1 MMMNIEKQSSK
12 LIKPLVPTPQTLRH
26 YKISFTDEIAP
37 FISVSVVLF
46 FSANSNA
53 IPKFVSRLETSLEKI
68 LTRFYPLAGRYMDKT
83 QTIDCNDQGAEFI
96 HAKVDIKMQDI
107 FAPCVDV
114 KFVDEFIPTKK
125 FAVEQFTDP
134 LLAIQVTMFKCGG
147 VALGASTTH
156 KIADAS
162 TLSTFLNEWAAMNRE
177 ENEIEFSGPGFN
189 SPSLFPGRCHDPVPL
204 PLIHEESSSK
214 LYIRKK
220 VSFSESEISILKEKA
235 MANGKINTI
244 HLSKVQLV
252 SAIIWKA
259 FISVAN
265 ATNNKPSESI
275 LVQPVDLR
283 GKTASLIP
291 KNSCGNLI
299 GLCAT
304 DARMVETTE
313 ELADR
318 LSHNVK
324 KTINTLAKVNH
335 CSEEGQTAVLN
346 SLTLK
351 DVKISESTNV
361 IFVTSWCKIPFY
373 QADFGFGK
381 PTWAAPE
388 CQPLQNHTTLMDDAQ
403 GNGVD
408 AHVLL
413 EVKNVPYFEEV
424 LKVDPF
430 LCKT

>member
-1 MMMNIEKQSSK
+1 MMMNIQKQSSK
-12 LIKPLVPTPQTLRH
+12 LIKPFVPTPQTLRH
-26 YKISFTDEIAP
+26 YKISFTDELIP
-37 FISVSVVLF
+37 FINISVVLF
-46 FSANSNA
+46 FSANNNA
-53 IPKFVSRLETSLEKI
+53 IPKFVSRLETSLAKI
-68 LTRFYPLAGRYMDKT
+68 LTQFYPLAGRYVDKT
-83 QTIDCNDQGAEFI
+83 QTIDCNDQGVEFI

-107 FAPCVDV
+107 LAPGVDI
-114 KFVDEFIPTKK
+114 KFVDEFIPPKI

-134 LLAIQVTMFKCGG
+134 LLAIQVTMFNCGG
-147 VALGASTTH
+147 VALGASIMH

-162 TLSTFLNEWAAMNRE
+162 TLCTFLNEWAAMNRE

-189 SPSLFPGRCHDPVPL
+189 SPSLFPGRCYGPIPL
-204 PLIHEESSSK
+204 PLIRDELSSK
-214 LYIRKK
+214 LYIRKR
-220 VSFSESEISILKEKA
+220 VSFSESEISILKAKA
-235 MANGKINTI
+235 MDNGKLNTL

-259 FISVAN
+259 FISVVN
-265 ATNNKPSESI
+265 ATNDKPSESI

-291 KNSCGNLI
+291 KESCGNLV
-299 GLCAT
+299 GFCAT

-324 KTINTLAKVNH
+324 KTINKLSKVNH
-335 CSEEGQTAVLN
+335 CSEEGQTTVLN

-351 DVKISESTNV
+351 DVEILESTYV
-361 IFVTSWCKIPFY
+361 IFLTSWCKFPFY
-373 QADFGFGK
+373 EADFGFGK
-381 PTWAAPE
+381 PTWAAPGRLPVQE
-388 CQPLQNHTTLMDDAQ
+388 IACLMDDAQ

-408 AHVLL
+408 AHIFL
-413 EVKNVPYFEEV
+413 EVKNVPYFEEA
-424 LKVDPF
+424 LKVDTL

>member
-1 MMMNIEKQSSK
+1 MMMNIERKSSK
-12 LIKPLVPTPQTLRH
+12 LIKPFVPTPQTLRH
-26 YKISFTDEIAP
+26 YKISFLDELAP
-37 FISVSVVLF
+37 FINISIILF
-46 FSANSNA
+46 FSANNNA

-68 LTRFYPLAGRYMDKT
+68 LTQFYPLAGRYVDET

-107 FAPCVDV
+107 LAPGMDIKV
-114 KFVDEFIPTKK
+114 VDEFIPPNKL
-125 FAVEQFTDP
+125 AVEHFTDP

-147 VALGASTTH
+147 VALGVSTTH

-189 SPSLFPGRCHDPVPL
+189 YSSLFPGRGYGHKPGPIIRDEL
-204 PLIHEESSSK
+204 SSK

-220 VSFSESEISILKEKA
+220 VSFSESEISILKAKA
-235 MANGKINTI
+235 IANGKLNTFY
-244 HLSKVQLV
+244 LSKVQLV
-252 SAIIWKA
+252 LAIIWKA
-259 FISVAN
+259 FIYVAN
-265 ATNNKPSESI
+265 ATNDKPSESI

-291 KNSCGNLI
+291 KKSCGNLVA
-299 GLCAT
+299 LCAT
-304 DARMVETTE
+304 NSQMVETTE
-313 ELADR
+313 ELAER

-324 KTINTLAKVNH
+324 KTINNLSKVDH
-335 CSEEGQTAVLN
+335 CSDEGQTTVLN
-346 SLTLK
+346 SATLK
-351 DVKISESTNV
+351 DGDILESTNV
-361 IFVTSWCKIPFY
+361 IFFTSWCKFLFY

-381 PTWAAPE
+381 PTWAAPG
-388 CQPLQNHTTLMDDAQ
+388 CLPLQNYACLMDDTQ

-408 AHVLL
+408 AHVFL
-413 EVKNVPYFEEV
+413 EVKNIPYFEDA
-424 LKVDPF
+424 LKVDPL